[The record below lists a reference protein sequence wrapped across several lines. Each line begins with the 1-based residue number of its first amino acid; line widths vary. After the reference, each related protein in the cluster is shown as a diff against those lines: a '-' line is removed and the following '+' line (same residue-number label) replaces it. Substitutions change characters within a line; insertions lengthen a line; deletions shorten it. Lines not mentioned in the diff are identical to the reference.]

1 MQWTKCQS
9 LSRNIQRFRSKFMT
23 VAFSTLSPID
33 FHLFLI
39 IEGITLMVDK
49 HFHYFHN
56 YVKWSIAF
64 RVDISFKTKKHVND
78 WYIFFSFYSTDEEDA
93 KRVGQGFQRKASQ
106 ILCFA
111 FTDFM
116 FCRTLAQI
124 LFSILNIFEKFLCC
138 LWFCY
143 LSKQGFWWL
152 DRKLWNIE

>member
-1 MQWTKCQS
+1 M
-9 LSRNIQRFRSKFMT
+9 
-23 VAFSTLSPID
+23 
-33 FHLFLI
+33 
-39 IEGITLMVDK
+39 
-49 HFHYFHN
+49 
-56 YVKWSIAF
+56 KWSIAF

-93 KRVGQGFQRKASQ
+93 KRVGQVFQRKASQ

-124 LFSILNIFEKFLCC
+124 LFSILNIFEEFLCC

-152 DRKLWNIE
+152 DRKLWNRIVSCKNRNFIWSLFHLHSFLSLFNHSGLCSYHYPEFILKTFTEALVAMCPFIRGTI